1 MNNKSLYNI
10 IVSFSQSKSR
20 IVVAGLLILN
30 FIIRLV
36 IYFNTTLFYFS
47 DYSAYLR
54 GIENIAKGGKQ
65 DLLIGNF
72 LFTISYI
79 GYFAKYIL
87 GNIHYFFILNCIL
100 ATLTSFIIYYLT
112 VKITGNRLAGI
123 ITIIIHTLYTEFMVF
138 SSVFYTPV
146 LMIFLLSLF
155 LLFIYLYLNSVKIS
169 GRILYLFLTILVYLF
184 TFFFKPELKY
194 FPLFLILFSL
204 FFIRSN
210 RIFFFKVLS
219 LSFLL
224 LTSYYLLHTSG
235 AISQPK
241 GNTISNAFVF
251 FGHTNYGGDG
261 GEGSFVYP
269 ENKVRYEAALTEY
282 CKTNNITPP
291 TTIDYNAFQ
300 NQEIKKFI
308 TQHPVKWIEL
318 QFTKFFRTFGVVPE
332 TTSFKVL
339 YSGLLNENLWLTSI
353 VVVAPVALIILLFI
367 AFFNFSAIKLLFN
380 RQHFLYI
387 YCLLFFYYLI
397 ATVFYGQYQERYR
410 LPLMVA
416 FIIPAL
422 GYFISTFNKKEFLNK
437 TSMIIKG
444 SVIVLFLTVWV
455 FQAKKAIS
463 NKQRFENAMESV
475 YVR

>member
-1 MNNKSLYNI
+1 MKLSNQHITI
-10 IVSFSQSKSR
+10 ISFSRSNPG
-20 IVVAGLLILN
+20 IVVAGLLLMN

-36 IYFNTTLFYFS
+36 IYYNTTLFYFS

>member
-1 MNNKSLYNI
+1 VNNKSLYNI
-10 IVSFSQSKSR
+10 IVSFSRSNSR

-169 GRILYLFLTILVYLF
+169 GRILYLFLAILVYLF

-241 GNTISNAFVF
+241 GNTITNAFVF

-367 AFFNFSAIKLLFN
+367 VFFNFSAIKLLFN

-410 LPLMVA
+410 LPLMVV

-422 GYFISTFNKKEFLNK
+422 SYFISTFNKREFFNK

-444 SVIVLFLTVWV
+444 SVILLFLTVWV

-463 NKQRFENAMESV
+463 NKQRLKNAIESV

>member
-10 IVSFSQSKSR
+10 IVSFSRSNSR

-380 RQHFLYI
+380 RQHFLSI

-410 LPLMVA
+410 LPLMVV

-422 GYFISTFNKKEFLNK
+422 SYFISTFNKREFFNK

-444 SVIVLFLTVWV
+444 SVILLFLTVWV

-463 NKQRFENAMESV
+463 NKQRFENAIESI